1 MLKITN
7 LSNSYSIE
15 DDSQRIYFAKGK
27 TIFIAEND
35 SDSITLRL
43 IGSRKNIMTF
53 SCKEIGYDNAAEAV
67 EYLSTIA
74 N

>member
-1 MLKITN
+1 MVKITN

-15 DDSQRIYFAKGK
+15 DASQRIYFAKGK

-53 SCKEIGYDNAAEAV
+53 SCKEIGYDNAADAV
-67 EYLSTIA
+67 EYLSTIS